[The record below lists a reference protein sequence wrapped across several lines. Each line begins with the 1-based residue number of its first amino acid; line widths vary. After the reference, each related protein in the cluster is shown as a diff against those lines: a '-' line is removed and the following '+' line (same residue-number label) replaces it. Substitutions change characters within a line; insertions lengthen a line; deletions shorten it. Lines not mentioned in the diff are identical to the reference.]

1 VSSSTSSYL
10 LYIYDVCVTIKINCF
25 IGFACAV
32 APVVK
37 QTTDDLQ
44 KVTHTG
50 DFDDDIAAEV
60 AAAIATAK
68 SHPMHDQHSGSSWAP
83 RHGGVPDFVPP
94 PVLQKDNDSYL
105 SSYVNNNFL
114 NEDNDINNWMLGIT
128 CAIVIACIVGLTLL
142 IMSALRMIRRSDIF
156 RNYQR

>member
-10 LYIYDVCVTIKINCF
+10 LYIYDACVTIKINCF

-37 QTTDDLQ
+37 QTTDDQ

-68 SHPMHDQHSGSSWAP
+68 SHPMHDQHSGSSGAP
-83 RHGGVPDFVPP
+83 SHGGVPDFVPP

-114 NEDNDINNWMLGIT
+114 NEDNDVNNWMLGIT
-128 CAIVIACIVGLTLL
+128 CAIIIACIVGLTLL
-142 IMSALRMIRRSDIF
+142 IMSALRMIRRSDVF